1 VHRWKTSYKTKHR
14 NVGAV
19 DRVSLHGL
27 CGAPGWRGYHLI
39 AVGFITFALLMAG
52 VAMEAARDNQDAATK
67 LLQQP

>member
-1 VHRWKTSYKTKHR
+1 MLALLIALACMAFAVHQW
-14 NVGAV
+14 
-19 DRVSLHGL
+19 
-27 CGAPGWRGYHLI
+27 WRGYHLI